1 MAAFEVVN
9 FGRDQPEAASN
20 DGMDLLAIEL
30 LAVCGVVRDV
40 PERNRHLSPLAFHRR
55 AQAQD
60 LHGKMTGDIGKKRLA
75 EQAVG
80 RARLCVC
87 GFDRGSV
94 ERDKVIPA
102 RAAEPRARRHGR
114 AAVRDISIQAAFH
127 TARRS
132 ALR

>member
-1 MAAFEVVN
+1 MAAFEAVN

-20 DGMDLLAIEL
+20 DRMDLLAIEL
-30 LAVCGVVRDV
+30 LAVRDV

-80 RARLCVC
+80 RARLCAC

-114 AAVRDISIQAAFH
+114 AAVRDISVQAAFH